1 MEVQCEA
8 LSTEKE
14 RTQSLDLG
22 DLVIESLGE
31 SHHVTVVDLDGLV
44 GSDFYLLHS
53 PVRCEENSARDISS
67 LCTQEESPFPRE
79 QRFGPLEFR

>member
-31 SHHVTVVDLDGLV
+31 SHHVAVVYLDGLV
-44 GSDFYLLHS
+44 RVTS
-53 PVRCEENSARDISS
+53 ISFIA
-67 LCTQEESPFPRE
+67 P
-79 QRFGPLEFR
+79 

>member
-8 LSTEKE
+8 LSTEEE

-31 SHHVTVVDLDGLV
+31 SHHVTVVYLDGLV
-44 GSDFYLLHS
+44 GGDFYLLDS
-53 PVRCEENSARDISS
+53 PVRLS
-67 LCTQEESPFPRE
+67 LIHI
-79 QRFGPLEFR
+79 